1 MLGESLSSTPHFYD
15 RITTSLKNNEE
26 VEMIDGMYR
35 SVLSYSQAAKLIYS
49 LSLLKE
55 KPQVINVCS
64 DESLSK
70 YEMGCI
76 LAEALGASKAL
87 IKKISEDEGKKFF
100 KDKRV
105 SFGAMD
111 NSLLKAL
118 LNKEEITWEVEKC

>member
-1 MLGESLSSTPHFYD
+1 M
-15 RITTSLKNNEE
+15 
-26 VEMIDGMYR
+26 
-35 SVLSYSQAAKLIYS
+35 
-49 LSLLKE
+49 SLLKE

-70 YEMGCI
+70 YDMGCV
-76 LAEALGASKAL
+76 LAEAFGESKAL

-118 LNKEEITWEVEKC
+118 LNKEKIMWEVEKC